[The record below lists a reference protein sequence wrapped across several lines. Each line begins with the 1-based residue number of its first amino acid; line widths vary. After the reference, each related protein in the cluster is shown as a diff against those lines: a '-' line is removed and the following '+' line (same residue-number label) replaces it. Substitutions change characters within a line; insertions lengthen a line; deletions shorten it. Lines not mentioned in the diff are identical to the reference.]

1 MAYWKINEHDN
12 AREVLTRLVER
23 EPECIEAV
31 RGLAAIAID
40 RNCTEEA
47 LTYHQRLQ
55 EFGEKTPEVL
65 YNSALLSFKLG
76 KNEQA
81 AAFYRAALQ
90 ERPEFPEALLN
101 LGHVLK
107 ALGRDD
113 QARSYWTLAI
123 EAKPELAV
131 GYFHHA

>member
-1 MAYWKINEHDN
+1 
-12 AREVLTRLVER
+12 VLTQLIDR
-23 EPECIEAV
+23 EPGCIEAV
-31 RGLAAIAID
+31 RGLAAIALD
-40 RNCTEEA
+40 RDYTEEA
-47 LTYHQRLQ
+47 LGYHQRLQ
-55 EFGEKTPEVL
+55 EFGERSAEVL

-81 AAFYRAALQ
+81 AALYRAALN

-107 ALGRDD
+107 AIGRED

-123 EAKPELAV
+123 EAKPELAA
-131 GYFHHA
+131 GYFHRA